1 MSNAEGG
8 GGACQNNQNKKR
20 GREKVL
26 LGKQKERDGTFR
38 QVKAK
43 GCTQEIC

>member
-1 MSNAEGG
+1 MLKQSE
-8 GGACQNNQNKKR
+8 QKQR
-20 GREKVL
+20 REKVL

-38 QVKAK
+38 QVNAK